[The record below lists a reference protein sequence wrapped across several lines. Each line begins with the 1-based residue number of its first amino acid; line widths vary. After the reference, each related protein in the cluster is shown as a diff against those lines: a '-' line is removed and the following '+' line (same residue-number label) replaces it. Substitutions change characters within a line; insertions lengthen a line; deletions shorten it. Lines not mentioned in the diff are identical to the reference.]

1 VEGGQKSSALS
12 NPWVQLVFGII
23 CMATIANLQYA
34 WPLFRAPIAAK
45 FGWNAPAV
53 EVSFTIFL
61 VVQTWLVPVEG
72 WLIDKYG
79 SRPLIVAGGLLCG
92 ISWLLYGTT
101 DSLVMLYLAAALGGL
116 GAGCV
121 YGACIANAI
130 KWFPLRRGLAVGLTA
145 AGYGAGAAITVGP
158 VGDMIKAQGFEHAF
172 TFFGIAQSV
181 IVIVMG
187 MLIARV
193 SEEVQ
198 AQKPT
203 LAGATQYNAKPME
216 ILREPTFWIMYLMFT
231 LMVAAGT
238 IVTGQLSPL
247 GKEYGIAKTT
257 AIPVLTWLTLTM
269 AQDMGRVINGL
280 TRPFFG
286 WISDSFGREQTM
298 FVAFMLLAVSIASMA
313 LIGRDPLAFVVLF
326 VLIFLFWGE
335 IYALFPSACGDSFG
349 ARHAATNAGMLY
361 TAKGTA
367 NLLVP
372 FGPVVISATGNFE
385 VLLFTTAAMAAAAAI
400 LAITVLKP
408 MRLELA
414 NRYNSLWDAGKGR

>member
-12 NPWVQLVFGII
+12 NPWVQLALGII

-34 WPLFRAPIAAK
+34 WPLFRGPIAAK

-72 WLIDKYG
+72 WLIDRYG

-92 ISWLLYGTT
+92 LSWVVYGGT

-172 TFFGIAQSV
+172 SFFGIAQSL
-181 IVIVMG
+181 IVIGMG
-187 MLIARV
+187 LLVGRATAEIM
-193 SEEVQ
+193 E
-198 AQKPT
+198 QKP
-203 LAGATQYNAKPME
+203 LLPGATLYNARPME
-216 ILREPTFWIMYLMFT
+216 VLREPSFWIMYLMFT

-238 IVTGQLSPL
+238 IVTTQLSPL
-247 GKEYGIAKTT
+247 GKEYGISKAT

-298 FVAFMLLAVSIASMA
+298 FAAFMLLAISIAAMA
-313 LIGRDPLAFVVLF
+313 LVGREPLAFVVLF
-326 VLIFLFWGE
+326 VLIYLFWGE

-349 ARHAATNAGMLY
+349 AKHAATNAGMLY

-372 FGPVVISATGNFE
+372 FGPVIISATGNFE
-385 VLLFTTAAMAAAAAI
+385 VLLYTTAAMAATAAI
-400 LAITVLKP
+400 LAITLLKP
-408 MRLELA
+408 MRIDLA
-414 NRYNSLWDAGKGR
+414 NRYDALWNAGKGR